1 MDATFVT
8 SPQDIVRPNWTY
20 FTFFSESRDGG
31 GVAVPVVETLALS
44 LIFVVSLL
52 GNICAI
58 TLLARKK
65 RLVSANCFVLNL
77 FCADLLFISTIPCI
91 LATRWSGAWVLGD
104 FCCHILFYVMSLSG
118 CVTISSLAAV
128 SLERMVCI
136 MRLHQASSCD
146 VKVVAGGLLSIWG
159 FSALTTVPLCVF
171 FRVTT
176 QPANGKDFQI
186 CTLIWPTVESE
197 IIWDIAF
204 VILDFLIPGL
214 SIIIGYSKIYQ
225 ITKETRRN
233 LTASMAHV
241 ESQELLV
248 SQKDY
253 KLFRTLMVLMFSF
266 FVMWSPIVITVLLIA
281 VRNFKKDFTISSTLF
296 FWIMTFTFAN
306 SALNPIL
313 YNVSDVRHKW
323 WQVLCCRLSNKES
336 DSSDATTRRNDHEQ
350 PDLSIVGK

>member
-1 MDATFVT
+1 MEAAAVT
-8 SPQDIVRPNWTY
+8 SPQDIFRPNWTY
-20 FTFFSESRDGG
+20 FTFFSESREGL
-31 GVAVPVVETLALS
+31 AMPIVETLVLS

-65 RLVSANCFVLNL
+65 RLVTANCFVLNL
-77 FCADLLFISTIPCI
+77 FCADLLFISTIPFI
-91 LATRWSGAWVLGD
+91 LATRWSGAWSLGD
-104 FCCHILFYVMSLSG
+104 FCCHMLFYVVSLSG

-146 VKVVAGGLLSIWG
+146 AKAVAGGLLGIWG
-159 FSALTTVPLCVF
+159 FSALTALPLCVF

-176 QPANGKDFQI
+176 QPANGKDFQV
-186 CTLIWPTVESE
+186 CTMIWPSVAAE
-197 IIWDIAF
+197 IVWDVLF
-204 VILDFLIPGL
+204 VVLDFLIPGL
-214 SIIIGYSKIYQ
+214 SIVIGYTKIFKV
-225 ITKETRRN
+225 TKETRRN
-233 LTASMAHV
+233 LTMSTAYV
-241 ESQELLV
+241 ESQQLLV

-253 KLFRTLMVLMFSF
+253 KLFRTLLVLMCSF
-266 FVMWSPIVITVLLIA
+266 FLMWSPIVITVLLIL
-281 VRNFKKDFTISSTLF
+281 VRNFKQDFQISSTFF

-323 WQVLCCRLSNKES
+323 WQVICCRLSDKKM
-336 DSSDATTRRNDHEQ
+336 DSSDTTVPKNEKEQ
-350 PDLSIVGK
+350 PDLAIIAK